1 MKKILIVLLILLIG
15 LGSYFAWIKFS
26 PNKFTDVYY
35 LVPDD
40 AVMVMETDKPIENW
54 QIFSTSNMWLGLKKF
69 PPFAEITKNADLL
82 DDVIKSNQQVFSLL
96 GQRHLVISV
105 HMTKTKDYDFV
116 YYTDMQEA
124 SKSSMIKTSLISV
137 IKQFEYKYTYREFN
151 EVEIHE
157 FLDPQSRDVL
167 SICFVNNYLICSY
180 NKSLIEKVIL
190 TSKLPEK
197 QIGVKPQFTEVN
209 RLTGAS
215 GICRLMIN
223 YNTFHQYLGVYMDDV
238 SGLKSMFGSMFYTG
252 LEFGLTDDVIQ
263 ADGYTIINDSLS
275 SMVQAL
281 ALSGKSNTGI
291 EGIFSE
297 KTSFLLGLGFAD
309 FNSFYENLDKVL
321 QKDEKAYNEQQ
332 AAIKKVEKLLNINL
346 KNDLFDW
353 MGSEIGIAQ
362 YETDVLIGN
371 KVKNVLAIKVNNKD
385 QALAGLE
392 RIEKQVRKRTPI
404 KFKEVTYRN
413 YPIKYLEIKGLFKA
427 VLGKMFSKIEKPYY
441 ALVGDYVVMS
451 DDPKTLLMTIDDFI
465 EQKTLKN
472 NVIYRDFRLKLPEQI
487 SVLAYVSPNRH
498 FANFKGVLSPESWT
512 SSKKNQQYIR
522 SFNQVSFSLSG
533 DADRMRTVLV
543 SEYNKWEEPVIQA
556 PTVYDD
562 SLSALEEGDTLSS
575 LDLFIISNFQQN
587 LNNTYFEDGQIKTS
601 VEMEGNIMD
610 GSYIEYYQTGVI
622 KVKGLYKKGQKYG
635 TWKYYTPNGTLE
647 SKQKMNQSDGEKKS
661 FWDKLFGEN

>member
-1 MKKILIVLLILLIG
+1 MKKILIVVVILLIG

-54 QIFSTSNMWLGLKKF
+54 QYFSTSNMWLGLKSY

-96 GQRHLVISV
+96 GQRHLLISI

-137 IKQFEYKYTYREFN
+137 IKQFDYKYTFREYN

-167 SICFVNNYLICSY
+167 SVCFVNNYLVCSY
-180 NKSLIEKVIL
+180 NKSLIENVIL

-197 QIGVKPQFTEVN
+197 QMGVKPQFTEVN

-238 SGLKSMFGSMFYTG
+238 SDLKSMFGGMFYSG
-252 LEFGLTDDVIQ
+252 MEMSFNDDVIQ
-263 ADGYTIINDSLS
+263 ADGYTLLNDTVSSYLKALS
-275 SMVQAL
+275 I
-281 ALSGKSNTGI
+281 SGKSKTGM
-291 EGIFSE
+291 EGLFSE

-309 FNSFYENLDKVL
+309 FSVFYENLNKVL
-321 QKDEKAYNEQQ
+321 QKDAEAYETQQ

-346 KNDLFDW
+346 QKDLFDW

-371 KVKNVLAIKVNNKD
+371 KVKNVLAIKVKNKD
-385 QALAGLE
+385 QAIAGLE

-404 KFKEVTYRN
+404 KFKEVSYKN

-441 ALVGDYVVMS
+441 TIIDDYVVMS
-451 DDPKTLLMTIDDFI
+451 DDPKTLLITIDDFI

-472 NVIYRDFRLKLPEQI
+472 AEVFRDFRSKLPEQI

-498 FANFKGVLSPESWT
+498 FANFKGVLSPESWA
-512 SSKKNQQYIR
+512 SSKKNQMYIR
-522 SFNQVSFSLSG
+522 SFNQVALSLTG
-533 DADRMRTVLV
+533 DADKMRTVLV
-543 SEYNKWEEPVIQA
+543 SEYMKWEEPEVQA

-562 SLSALEEGDTLSS
+562 SLNMLEEGDTLNS
-575 LDLFIISNFQQN
+575 LDLFIVLNFNQN
-587 LNNTYFEDGQIKTS
+587 LNNTYYENGQVKTS
-601 VEMEGNIMD
+601 VEMEGKMMD
-610 GSYIEYYQTGVI
+610 GSYIEYYENGVI
-622 KVKGLYKKGQKYG
+622 KVKGQYKKGVKHG
-635 TWKYYTPNGTLE
+635 TWKFYSPAGILE
-647 SKQKMNQSDGEKKS
+647 SKQKMQTSDGEKKT
-661 FWDKLFGEN
+661 FWEKLFG

>member
-1 MKKILIVLLILLIG
+1 MKKILIVILILLIG

-54 QIFSTSNMWLGLKKF
+54 QYFSTSNMWLGLKSY

-96 GQRHLVISV
+96 GQRHLLISI

-137 IKQFEYKYTYREFN
+137 IKQFDYKYTFREYN

-167 SICFVNNYLICSY
+167 SVCFVNNYLICSY
-180 NKSLIEKVIL
+180 NKSLIENVIL

-197 QIGVKPQFTEVN
+197 QMGVKPQFTEVN

-238 SGLKSMFGSMFYTG
+238 SDLKSMFGGMFYSG
-252 LEFGLTDDVIQ
+252 MEMSFKDDFIQ
-263 ADGYTIINDSLS
+263 ADGYTLLNDTVS
-275 SMVQAL
+275 SYLQAL
-281 ALSGKSNTGI
+281 SLSGKSKTGM
-291 EGIFSE
+291 EGLFSE

-309 FNSFYENLDKVL
+309 FSVFYENLNKVL
-321 QKDEKAYNEQQ
+321 QKDAEAYETQQ

-346 KNDLFDW
+346 QKDLFDW

-371 KVKNVLAIKVNNKD
+371 KVKNVLAIKVKNKD
-385 QALAGLE
+385 QAIAGLE

-404 KFKEVTYRN
+404 KFKEVSYKN

-441 ALVGDYVVMS
+441 TIIDDYVVMS
-451 DDPKTLLMTIDDFI
+451 DDPKTLLITIDDFI

-472 NVIYRDFRLKLPEQI
+472 AEVYRDFRSKLPEQI

-498 FANFKGVLSPESWT
+498 FANFKGVLSPESWA
-512 SSKKNQQYIR
+512 SSKKNQMYIR
-522 SFNQVSFSLSG
+522 SFSQVALSLTG
-533 DADRMRTVLV
+533 DADKMRTVLV
-543 SEYNKWEEPVIQA
+543 SEYMKWEEPEIQA

-562 SLSALEEGDTLSS
+562 SLNVLEEGDTLNS
-575 LDLFIISNFQQN
+575 LDLFIVLNFNQS
-587 LNNTYFEDGQIKTS
+587 LNNTYYENGQVKTS
-601 VEMEGNIMD
+601 VEMEGKIMD
-610 GSYIEYYQTGVI
+610 GSYIEYYENGII
-622 KVKGLYKKGQKYG
+622 KVKGQYKKGVKHG
-635 TWKYYTPNGTLE
+635 TWKFYSPAGILE
-647 SKQKMNQSDGEKKS
+647 SKQKMQTSDGEKKT
-661 FWDKLFGEN
+661 FWEKLFG

>member
-1 MKKILIVLLILLIG
+1 MMKKILIVVVILLIG

-54 QIFSTSNMWLGLKKF
+54 QYFSTSNMWLGLKSY

-96 GQRHLVISV
+96 GQRHLLISI

-137 IKQFEYKYTYREFN
+137 IKQFDYKYTFREYN

-167 SICFVNNYLICSY
+167 SVCFVNNYLICSY
-180 NKSLIEKVIL
+180 NKSLIENVIL

-197 QIGVKPQFTEVN
+197 QMGVKPQFTEVN

-238 SGLKSMFGSMFYTG
+238 SDLKTMFGGMFYTG
-252 LEFGLTDDVIQ
+252 MEMSFKDDFIQ
-263 ADGYTIINDSLS
+263 ADGYTLINDTVS
-275 SMVQAL
+275 SYLQAL
-281 ALSGKSNTGI
+281 SISGKSKTGI
-291 EGIFSE
+291 EGLFSE

-309 FNSFYENLDKVL
+309 FSVFYENLNKVL
-321 QKDEKAYNEQQ
+321 QKDAQAYENQQ
-332 AAIKKVEKLLNINL
+332 VAIKKVEKLLNINL
-346 KNDLFDW
+346 QKDLFDW

-371 KVKNVLAIKVNNKD
+371 KVKNVLAIKVKNKD
-385 QALAGLE
+385 QAIAGLE

-404 KFKEVTYRN
+404 KFKEVSYKN

-427 VLGKMFSKIEKPYY
+427 VLGKMFSKIEKPYCTIID
-441 ALVGDYVVMS
+441 DYVVMS
-451 DDPKTLLMTIDDFI
+451 DDPKTLLITIDDFI

-472 NVIYRDFRLKLPEQI
+472 AEVYRDFRSKLPEQI

-498 FANFKGVLSPESWT
+498 FANFKGVLSPESWA
-512 SSKKNQQYIR
+512 SSKKNQMYIR
-522 SFNQVSFSLSG
+522 SFNQVALSLTG
-533 DADRMRTVLV
+533 DADKMRTVLV
-543 SEYNKWEEPVIQA
+543 SEYMKWEEPEVQA

-562 SLSALEEGDTLSS
+562 SLNMLEEGDTLNS
-575 LDLFIISNFQQN
+575 LDLFIVLNFNQN
-587 LNNTYFEDGQIKTS
+587 LNNTYYENGQIKTS
-601 VEMEGNIMD
+601 VEMEGKLMD
-610 GSYIEYYQTGVI
+610 GSYIEYYENGVI
-622 KVKGLYKKGQKYG
+622 KVKGQYKKGVKHG
-635 TWKYYTPNGTLE
+635 IWKFYSPSGILE
-647 SKQKMNQSDGEKKS
+647 SKQKMQPSDSEKKT
-661 FWDKLFGEN
+661 FWQKLFG

>member
-1 MKKILIVLLILLIG
+1 MKKILIVILILLIG

-54 QIFSTSNMWLGLKKF
+54 QYFSTSNMWLGLKSY

-96 GQRHLVISV
+96 GQRHLLISI

-137 IKQFEYKYTYREFN
+137 IKQFDYKYTFREYN

-167 SICFVNNYLICSY
+167 SVCFVNNYLICSY
-180 NKSLIEKVIL
+180 NKSLIENVIL

-197 QIGVKPQFTEVN
+197 QMGVKPQFTEVN

-238 SGLKSMFGSMFYTG
+238 SDLKTMFGGLFFTG
-252 LEFGLTDDVIQ
+252 MEMSFKDDFIQ
-263 ADGYTIINDSLS
+263 ADGYTLINDTVS
-275 SMVQAL
+275 SYLQAL
-281 ALSGKSNTGI
+281 SISGKSKTGI
-291 EGIFSE
+291 EGLFSE

-309 FNSFYENLDKVL
+309 FSVFYENLNKVL
-321 QKDEKAYNEQQ
+321 QKDVQAYETQQ

-346 KNDLFDW
+346 QKDLFDW

-371 KVKNVLAIKVNNKD
+371 KVKNVLAIKVKNKD
-385 QALAGLE
+385 QAIAGLE

-404 KFKEVTYRN
+404 KFKEVSYKN

-441 ALVGDYVVMS
+441 TIIDDYVVMS
-451 DDPKTLLMTIDDFI
+451 DDPKTLLITIDDFI

-472 NVIYRDFRLKLPEQI
+472 AEIYRDFRSKLPEQI
-487 SVLAYVSPNRH
+487 SVLAYVSPDRH
-498 FANFKGVLSPESWT
+498 FANFKGVLSPESWA
-512 SSKKNQQYIR
+512 SSKKNQMYIR
-522 SFNQVSFSLSG
+522 SFNQVALSLTG
-533 DADRMRTVLV
+533 DADKMRTVLV
-543 SEYNKWEEPVIQA
+543 SEYMKWEEPEIQA

-562 SLSALEEGDTLSS
+562 SLNMLEEGDTLNS
-575 LDLFIISNFQQN
+575 LDLFIVLNFNQN
-587 LNNTYFEDGQIKTS
+587 LNNTYYENGQVKTS
-601 VEMEGNIMD
+601 VEMEGNLMD
-610 GSYIEYYQTGVI
+610 GSYIEYYESGVI
-622 KVKGLYKKGQKYG
+622 KVKGQYKKGVKHG
-635 TWKYYTPNGTLE
+635 TWKFYSPAGILE
-647 SKQKMNQSDGEKKS
+647 SKQKMQPSESEKKT
-661 FWDKLFGEN
+661 FWEKLFG